1 MNFKSILILSAIAV
15 LLIFSF
21 NKYRVAK
28 HDREHQHLILSS
40 YAFKDQPQQQKTN
53 TEPFTFKGFT
63 MTPMATFVIRARVL
77 SRQDYSSDFEAK
89 LSPIDLALGWKRMA
103 DPAVY
108 EKLNISQSGRWY
120 RYSWS
125 AQPPIPPQ
133 EIIESSGNMHMIP
146 ESQSVED
153 HLHLVKKGDFVK
165 IKGLLVK
172 IAHNSGWR
180 WESSLSREDTGAG
193 SCEVVF
199 VTEAE
204 IE

>member
-1 MNFKSILILSAIAV
+1 MNLKFILIIVTISIL
-15 LLIFSF
+15 LLFSF

-28 HDREHQHLILSS
+28 HDREHQHIILTS
-40 YAFKDQPQQQKTN
+40 YNFKDQPQQLKTN
-53 TEPFTFKGFT
+53 TEPFPFKGFNI
-63 MTPMATFVIRARVL
+63 TPMATFVIRARVL
-77 SRQDYSSDFEAK
+77 SRQNYSNDFEAK

-103 DPAVY
+103 DPGVY

-120 RYSWS
+120 RYSWA
-125 AQPPIPPQ
+125 AQPPIPPK

-146 ESQSVED
+146 ENQSVED
-153 HLHLVKKGDFVK
+153 ILRLVKKGDFVK

-180 WESSLSREDTGAG
+180 WESSLSREDSGAG